1 MPVPLVYNLRN
12 LRVRKISSL
21 LTASGIA
28 LVTLVFTGMFAMGDG
43 IERSLLGSGD
53 PNNLLCLRAQSTAE
67 TQSLVTKT
75 QVDDILALE
84 GIARDGEGKPLVSG
98 ELVVVANMTKKDGRR
113 SNVAIRGVGEQARA
127 LRGNLQV
134 VEGRWFRPGLAE
146 LVVGEGIGGQIQ
158 GLKVGD
164 RPKIR
169 GLEWTVVGR
178 FSAGGQAFESEIWG
192 DIEDLKK
199 QFKRDYSA
207 VLLRPEKPSDLD
219 RLARVIKEDKRL
231 ALDAKP
237 QPEYYVDQNQAAQMI
252 KAMGVVLAFVLS
264 IGALFGAANTMYA
277 AVAVRTREVATMRVL
292 GFTRGAIWL
301 SFVFES
307 ALLGLAGGLAG
318 AGVSYLAFNGITT
331 GTVNWVSFSEMAF
344 KFRVTPSLMGWAVGL
359 AVLMGVGGGFLPA
372 WRASRAPIARALRGL

>member
-1 MPVPLVYNLRN
+1 
-12 LRVRKISSL
+12 
-21 LTASGIA
+21 
-28 LVTLVFTGMFAMGDG
+28 
-43 IERSLLGSGD
+43 
-53 PNNLLCLRAQSTAE
+53 
-67 TQSLVTKT
+67 
-75 QVDDILALE
+75 
-84 GIARDGEGKPLVSG
+84 
-98 ELVVVANMTKKDGRR
+98 MTKRDGRR
-113 SNVAIRGVGEQARA
+113 SNVAIRGVGELARE
-127 LRGNLQV
+127 LRGNVEV

-146 LVVGEGIGGQIQ
+146 LVVGSGIAGQIQ
-158 GLKVGD
+158 NLKVGD

-178 FSAGGQAFESEIWG
+178 FTAGGQAFESEVWG
-192 DIEDLKK
+192 DIEDCRK
-199 QFKRDYSA
+199 QFKRDYSG
-207 VLLRPEKPSDLD
+207 VLLRTEKPEDLD
-219 RLARVIKEDKRL
+219 RLARVIKDDKRL

-292 GFTRGAIWL
+292 GFTRAEIWL

-307 ALLGLAGGLAG
+307 ALLGLAGGVAG
-318 AGVSYLAFNGITT
+318 SVVAYLAFNGIST

-344 KFRVTPSLMGWAVGL
+344 KFRVSPGLMGAAVGL